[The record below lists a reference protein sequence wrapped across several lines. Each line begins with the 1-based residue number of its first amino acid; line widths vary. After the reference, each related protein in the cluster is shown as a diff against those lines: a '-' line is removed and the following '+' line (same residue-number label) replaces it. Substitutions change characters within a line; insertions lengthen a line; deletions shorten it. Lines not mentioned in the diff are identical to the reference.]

1 MENKFESL
9 KDELEKTIAVQTEK
23 SLDKAQT
30 KANNYYSKD
39 DDVEYFVKL
48 MDESRETFYEKYK
61 DNPSVNVD
69 AEWKTQVATFRAK
82 AYRRILSRR
91 EEANI
96 FAILDKKK

>member
-1 MENKFESL
+1 M
-9 KDELEKTIAVQTEK
+9 
-23 SLDKAQT
+23 DKAQT

-48 MDESRETFYEKYK
+48 MDESRDMRNTKITHQLMWMQNGRHK
-61 DNPSVNVD
+61 
-69 AEWKTQVATFRAK
+69 WLLLK